1 MTRRAVPIVIVLL
14 LLLPT
19 ALCLL
24 KATYVLRGPA
34 NPSIYLTSERRN
46 MFRMLAKQELQAA
59 KTEDVGVRCLPDGT
73 VANCQV
79 DRKTGTVLFRQRI
92 FRDFADYY
100 VYKDGTVICKS
111 NFDLSF
117 CRCSQKICIGVLLV
131 LIVSLFFRWPFLT
144 SVTDSLIGF
153 CLMINLWYIIVV
165 VVCISVPLIVTDGL
179 RFYTLEKI
187 PFEYCSVYG
196 KEHAGKSGAFQD
208 PACCE
213 RRQADRVVRIL
224 KKEDRRAASR
234 RVQGQHDDAVRTIG
248 GGGAYSAAD
257 APVEGFQRLS
267 EKVPA
272 KMSAAE
278 RAQMASD
285 KNQVMDELLNQP
297 VIPGDYGAQMIALFR
312 DQKQDVV
319 TRDFAVQHMGLYA
332 QTLNRRGT
340 YSPDSAE
347 ARALRSAL
355 DEAVGETK
363 TIVSAAAFR
372 ALADIAAFDPHV
384 DGRRLDARLAACVAD
399 SAAAPAARVMAAQL
413 CGERRIASARPMLA
427 ALAADPAAPETLRR
441 SAAYAVSL
449 LDAK

>member
-1 MTRRAVPIVIVLL
+1 MIPKCLVGFGVAPFNSIFINFLDPFFLGLYMSLL
-14 LLLPT
+14 FAIIGSKLHP
-19 ALCLL
+19 
-24 KATYVLRGPA
+24 V
-34 NPSIYLTSERRN
+34 SETEAAYRRN
-46 MFRMLAKQELQAA
+46 
-59 KTEDVGVRCLPDGT
+59 
-73 VANCQV
+73 
-79 DRKTGTVLFRQRI
+79 
-92 FRDFADYY
+92 
-100 VYKDGTVICKS
+100 
-111 NFDLSF
+111 
-117 CRCSQKICIGVLLV
+117 LLV
-131 LIVSLFFRWPFLT
+131 LP
-144 SVTDSLIGF
+144 D
-153 CLMINLWYIIVV
+153 
-165 VVCISVPLIVTDGL
+165 
-179 RFYTLEKI
+179 
-187 PFEYCSVYG
+187 
-196 KEHAGKSGAFQD
+196 
-208 PACCE
+208 
-213 RRQADRVVRIL
+213 
-224 KKEDRRAASR
+224 
-234 RVQGQHDDAVRTIG
+234 
-248 GGGAYSAAD
+248 
-257 APVEGFQRLS
+257 S

-272 KMSAAE
+272 EMSAAE

-332 QTLNRRGT
+332 QALNRRGT

-363 TIVSAAAFR
+363 SIVSAAAFR

-384 DGRRLDARLAACVAD
+384 DGRRLDARLAACVTD

-427 ALAADPAAPETLRR
+427 ALAADHAAPETLRR